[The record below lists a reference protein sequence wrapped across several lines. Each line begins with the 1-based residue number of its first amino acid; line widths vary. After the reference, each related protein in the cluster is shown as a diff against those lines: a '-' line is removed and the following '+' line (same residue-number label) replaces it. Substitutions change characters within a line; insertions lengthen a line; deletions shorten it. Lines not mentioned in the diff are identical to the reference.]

1 MSRGQSGPQTDAD
14 VLRCYGEPV
23 DVDCATPGCG
33 GDVFDLA
40 GDRECTNGH
49 TNPRPEVVA

>member
-1 MSRGQSGPQTDAD
+1 MSRGQPGPQTHAD
-14 VLRCYGEPV
+14 VLRCHGESV
-23 DVDCATPGCG
+23 DADCATAGCG

>member
-14 VLRCYGEPV
+14 VLRCYGELV
-23 DVDCATPGCG
+23 DADCATPGCS

-40 GDRECTNGH
+40 GQRQCTNGH
-49 TNPRPEVVA
+49 TNPRPEVRV